1 MVKSLKFWNC
11 VKTFTCIIPGISLAQ
26 ITRHASEIVNMA
38 LDLMSI
44 SSDLEFQAGPETKL
58 RLRMGIHTGNALYTQ
73 NKSFMYESTTLELF
87 TIASKEELERCSF
100 N

>member
-1 MVKSLKFWNC
+1 MMMRVKSMKCELHKNLC
-11 VKTFTCIIPGISLAQ
+11 VIVFNITPGISLAQ

-58 RLRMGIHTGNALYTQ
+58 RLRMGIHTGNAPNIWNEFSHT
-73 NKSFMYESTTLELF
+73 FELLNYCL
-87 TIASKEELERCSF
+87 K
-100 N
+100 

>member
-1 MVKSLKFWNC
+1 M
-11 VKTFTCIIPGISLAQ
+11 AQ

-58 RLRMGIHTGNALYTQ
+58 RLRMGIHTGKNT
-73 NKSFMYESTTLELF
+73 
-87 TIASKEELERCSF
+87 ASNR
-100 N
+100 

>member
-1 MVKSLKFWNC
+1 MMMRVKSMKCELHKNLC
-11 VKTFTCIIPGISLAQ
+11 VIVFNITPGISLAQ

-58 RLRMGIHTGNALYTQ
+58 RLRMGIHTGNIP
-73 NKSFMYESTTLELF
+73 N
-87 TIASKEELERCSF
+87 I
-100 N
+100 